1 MDFIEGLP
9 KSEGYVTILVEMDR
23 FSKYANFIPL
33 HHPFTAL
40 TMAQAVF
47 DNVVKLHS
55 LPKSIVSDRNKVFT
69 SHVWAELFKLMGI
82 NLSMSTAYHP
92 QTNG

>member
-1 MDFIEGLP
+1 
-9 KSEGYVTILVEMDR
+9 
-23 FSKYANFIPL
+23 
-33 HHPFTAL
+33 
-40 TMAQAVF
+40 MAQAVF

-82 NLSMSTAYHP
+82 NISMSTAYHP